1 MIFSRIIFFVFSDD
15 VIGAVSRSMW
25 GELRVGL
32 TAAAFSVM
40 MRDYWRKSAIFA
52 SESGGIAKDRRSG
65 GDTLTPLIRLPTLK
79 CCNPS
84 APNDIVRLRRGGWR
98 QNTEPEKPNSR
109 KRRG

>member
-1 MIFSRIIFFVFSDD
+1 MN
-15 VIGAVSRSMW
+15 
-25 GELRVGL
+25 
-32 TAAAFSVM
+32 TAAFSVM

-52 SESGGIAKDRRSG
+52 SESGEIAKDRRSG

-79 CCNPS
+79 CCNPC
-84 APNDIVRLRRGGWR
+84 AVNVIVWLRCGGWR